1 MARINLLLAD
11 SRENYIVRLAEY
23 ISAEY
28 PVEFRVSCFTQLK
41 MMAGY
46 TEEIKETR
54 YMILA
59 GKGIYNESLDREGAL
74 TAILSD
80 DNGEESYKGKP
91 CIYRYQPAGK
101 IVSQCMDLYE
111 GRIRNRNAGACET
124 DMVAA
129 GAPASRSITEII
141 SAVSPLGGSGKTLIL
156 YSLACILAGM
166 GLKVLL
172 ISLESIPTLECLT
185 SFENVGK
192 YGLSEVILGM
202 KKKDRNI
209 PLLIDRY
216 RDNGYDGFDY
226 IRPAECISD
235 IEELNPSEV
244 RDLLGSIRKSG
255 RYDFVI
261 IDSDHLLT
269 GRNLAILEVSSV
281 IFTLFCGTPTEKYRY
296 DRMMRHIATIGEK
309 KINAIK
315 SKQLFIMN
323 HCRQGGT
330 ASSVTD
336 MQLPSDSVMDL
347 PFCADVI
354 HSAENCCRINTG
366 SSFCN
371 KLADIISARSVFQN
385 KIMCMVSPVSAKTKL
400 SSVEG
405 ASGL

>member
-11 SRENYIVRLAEY
+11 SRENYIVKLAEY

-59 GKGIYNESLDREGAL
+59 SKDIYNESLDREGML

-111 GRIRNRNAGACET
+111 GRIRSRNAGACET
-124 DMVAA
+124 DNAA
-129 GAPASRSITEII
+129 GVPASRSITEII

-156 YSLACILAGM
+156 YSLACILARM

-185 SFENVGK
+185 GIEDGSK

-244 RDLLGSIRKSG
+244 RDLLGSIKKSG

-296 DRMMRHIATIGEK
+296 GRMMKHIGTIGEK

-315 SKQLFIMN
+315 SKQLYI
-323 HCRQGGT
+323 
-330 ASSVTD
+330 
-336 MQLPSDSVMDL
+336 
-347 PFCADVI
+347 
-354 HSAENCCRINTG
+354 
-366 SSFCN
+366 
-371 KLADIISARSVFQN
+371 
-385 KIMCMVSPVSAKTKL
+385 
-400 SSVEG
+400 
-405 ASGL
+405 